1 MNYIIT
7 GGTGFIGT
15 HLTNLLNKVHP
26 DAKVWNLDIV
36 KPGTPNPVVKNYKPA
51 VKEGEKLGSTWVEC
65 DVRKPIGSLPF
76 TPTPEDVI
84 FNFAAVHRTPG
95 HEDIEYFETNI
106 RGAENVCA
114 FAEKYGIRQM
124 VFTSSIAPYG
134 AAEELK
140 TEETLPTPNTAYGIS
155 KLVAEKIHLAWQRGG
170 RTDITDSTDSLS
182 PAERK
187 ERTERGSRRRLLIVR
202 PGVVFGKGEN
212 GNFSR
217 LYWGIRKHTFAYPGR
232 KDTIKACVYVKELVR
247 FMLWNIENGHTD
259 ITEITDRE
267 GDQTTPS
274 PSYSGGEGCALY
286 NCTFEPAYTI
296 EQIVKAMK
304 KVTGLTQ
311 AVPYIPNAV
320 IMPLAACA
328 KMMGSP
334 MGICPARVKKLQ
346 ISTNICGKKMKESG
360 YQFKW
365 TFEEALEDWF
375 KDNKNLYLE

>member
-15 HLTNLLNKVHP
+15 HLTNLLNEVHP

-36 KPGTPNPVVKNYKPA
+36 TPGTPNPVVKNYKPA
-51 VKEGEKLGSTWVEC
+51 VREGEKLGSTYIEC
-65 DVRKPIGSLPF
+65 DIRKPIGDLPF
-76 TPTPEDVI
+76 TPTEEDVI

-114 FAEKYGIRQM
+114 FAEKYGIKNM

-134 AAEELK
+134 ASEQLK
-140 TEETLPTPNTAYGIS
+140 TEDTLPTPNTPYGIS
-155 KLVAEKIHLAWQRGG
+155 KLVAEKIHMEWQKGG
-170 RTDITDSTDSLS
+170 
-182 PAERK
+182 EGRK
-187 ERTERGSRRRLLIVR
+187 LTIVR
-202 PGVVFGKGEN
+202 PGVVFGRGEN

-217 LYWGIRKHTFAYPGR
+217 LYWGIRKHSFAYPGR

-247 FMLWNIENGHTD
+247 FILWNVEERKTSFD
-259 ITEITDRE
+259 IF
-267 GDQTTPS
+267 
-274 PSYSGGEGCALY
+274 

-304 KVTGLTQ
+304 KVTGLSQ
-311 AVPYIPNAV
+311 SVPYIPNSI
-320 IMPLAACA
+320 IMPMAACA
-328 KMMGSP
+328 KIVGSP

-346 ISTNICGKKMKESG
+346 ISTNICGKKMASSG
-360 YQFKW
+360 YQMKY
-365 TFEEALEDWF
+365 TFEEALADWYD
-375 KDNKNLYLE
+375 DNKKKCLE

>member
-15 HLTNLLNKVHP
+15 HLTNLILAEHP
-26 DAKVWNLDIV
+26 EAKVWNLDIV

-51 VKEGEKLGSTWVEC
+51 VKEGERLGSTWVEC
-65 DVRKPIGSLPF
+65 DVREPIENLPF

-114 FAEKYGIRQM
+114 FAEKYGIKQM

-134 AAEELK
+134 ASEQLK
-140 TEETLPTPNTAYGIS
+140 TESTLPTPNTPYGIS
-155 KLVAEKIHLAWQRGG
+155 KLVAEKIHIAWQKGG
-170 RTDITDSTDSLS
+170 
-182 PAERK
+182 EGRK
-187 ERTERGSRRRLLIVR
+187 LTIVR
-202 PGVVFGKGEN
+202 PGVVFGRGEN

-232 KDTIKACVYVKELVR
+232 KDTIKACIYVKELVR
-247 FMLWNIENGHTD
+247 FILWNVEKRKTAFD
-259 ITEITDRE
+259 
-267 GDQTTPS
+267 
-274 PSYSGGEGCALY
+274 LY

-296 EQIVKAMK
+296 EQIVTAMK

-311 AVPYIPNAV
+311 SVPYIPNSI
-320 IMPLAACA
+320 IMPMAACA
-328 KMMGSP
+328 KLVGSP

-346 ISTNICGKKMKESG
+346 ISMNICGRKMASCG
-360 YQFKW
+360 YQFKYS
-365 TFEEALEDWF
+365 FEEALADWYN
-375 KDNKNLYLE
+375 DNNKNCLE

>member
-15 HLTNLLNKVHP
+15 HLTNLLNEVHP

-36 KPGTPNPVVKNYKPA
+36 TPGTPNPVVKNYKPA
-51 VKEGEKLGSTWVEC
+51 VREGEKLGSTYIEC
-65 DVRKPIGSLPF
+65 DIRKPIGDLPF
-76 TPTPEDVI
+76 TPTEEDVI

-114 FAEKYGIRQM
+114 FAEKYGIKNM

-134 AAEELK
+134 ASEQLK
-140 TEETLPTPNTAYGIS
+140 TEDTLPTPNTPYGIS
-155 KLVAEKIHLAWQRGG
+155 KLVAEKIHMAWQKGG
-170 RTDITDSTDSLS
+170 
-182 PAERK
+182 EGRK
-187 ERTERGSRRRLLIVR
+187 LTIVR
-202 PGVVFGKGEN
+202 PGVVFGRGEN

-217 LYWGIRKHTFAYPGR
+217 LYWGIRKHSFAYPGR

-247 FMLWNIENGHTD
+247 FILWNVEERKTSFD
-259 ITEITDRE
+259 IF
-267 GDQTTPS
+267 
-274 PSYSGGEGCALY
+274 

-304 KVTGLTQ
+304 KVTGLSQ
-311 AVPYIPNAV
+311 SVPYIPNSI
-320 IMPLAACA
+320 IMPMAACA
-328 KMMGSP
+328 KIVGSP

-346 ISTNICGKKMKESG
+346 ISTNICGKKMASSG
-360 YQFKW
+360 YQMKY
-365 TFEEALEDWF
+365 TFEEALADWYD
-375 KDNKNLYLE
+375 DNKKKCLE

>member
-15 HLTNLLNKVHP
+15 HLTNLILAEHP

-51 VKEGEKLGSTWVEC
+51 VREGEMLGSTYVEC
-65 DVRKPIGSLPF
+65 DVRKPIGELPF

-84 FNFAAVHRTPG
+84 YNFAAVHRTPG

-106 RGAENVCA
+106 RGAENICA
-114 FAEKYGIRQM
+114 FAEKYGIKQI

-134 AAEELK
+134 ASEQLK
-140 TEETLPTPNTAYGIS
+140 TEETLPTPNTPYGIS
-155 KLVAEKIHLAWQRGG
+155 KLVAEKIHIAWQKGG
-170 RTDITDSTDSLS
+170 
-182 PAERK
+182 EGRK
-187 ERTERGSRRRLLIVR
+187 LTIVR
-202 PGVVFGKGEN
+202 PGVVFGRGEN

-247 FMLWNIENGHTD
+247 FIMWNVEERETPFD
-259 ITEITDRE
+259 IF
-267 GDQTTPS
+267 
-274 PSYSGGEGCALY
+274 

-296 EQIVKAMK
+296 EQIVTAMK

-311 AVPYIPNAV
+311 SVPYIPNSI
-320 IMPLAACA
+320 IMPMAVCA
-328 KMMGSP
+328 KIVGSP

-346 ISTNICGKKMKESG
+346 ISTNICGEKMKECG
-360 YQFKW
+360 YQFQYS
-365 TFEEALEDWF
+365 FEEALDDWYN
-375 KDNKNLYLE
+375 DNNKQCLE

>member
-1 MNYIIT
+1 MNFIIT

-15 HLTNLLNKVHP
+15 HLTYLLNEVHP
-26 DAKVWNLDIV
+26 DVNVWNLDIV

-51 VKEGEKLGSTWVEC
+51 VREGEKLGSTWVKC
-65 DVRKPIGSLPF
+65 DVRKPIGDLPF
-76 TPTPEDVI
+76 TPGPEDVI

-106 RGAENVCA
+106 RGAENICA
-114 FAEKYGIRQM
+114 FAEKYGIKKM

-134 AAEELK
+134 ASEQLK
-140 TEETLPTPNTAYGIS
+140 TEDTLPTPNTAYGIS
-155 KLVAEKIHLAWQRGG
+155 KLVAEKIHLAW
-170 RTDITDSTDSLS
+170 
-182 PAERK
+182 EK
-187 ERTERGSRRRLLIVR
+187 GSADRQLLIVR

-217 LYWGIRKHTFAYPGR
+217 LYWGIRKHTFCYPGR
-232 KDTIKACVYVKELVR
+232 RDTIKACVYVKELVR
-247 FMLWNIENGHTD
+247 FMLWAI
-259 ITEITDRE
+259 E
-267 GDQTTPS
+267 GDMGQ
-274 PSYSGGEGCALY
+274 YQIF

-311 AVPYIPNAV
+311 FVPYVPNSI
-320 IMPLAACA
+320 IMPAAA
-328 KMMGSP
+328 FVNLLGSP

-346 ISTNICGKKMKESG
+346 ISTNICGKKLAECG

-365 TFEEALEDWF
+365 TFEEALKDWYN
-375 KDNKNLYLE
+375 DNNNLYLE

>member
-15 HLTNLLNKVHP
+15 HLTNLINGMHP
-26 DAKVWNLDIV
+26 DAQVWNLDIV

-51 VKEGEKLGSTWVEC
+51 VKEGETLGSTFVEC
-65 DVRKPIGSLPF
+65 DIRKPIGELPF
-76 TPTPEDVI
+76 TPTPEDII

-95 HEDIEYFETNI
+95 HEDKEYFETNI

-114 FAEKYGIRQM
+114 YAEKYGIKKM

-155 KLVAEKIHLAWQRGG
+155 KLVAEIIHLAWQ
-170 RTDITDSTDSLS
+170 
-182 PAERK
+182 K
-187 ERTERGSRRRLLIVR
+187 GSSDRHLTIVR

-247 FMLWNIENGHTD
+247 FILWNVEERQSTYD
-259 ITEITDRE
+259 
-267 GDQTTPS
+267 
-274 PSYSGGEGCALY
+274 LY

-296 EQIVKAMK
+296 EQIVTAMK

-311 AVPYIPNAV
+311 FVPYIPNAI
-320 IMPLAACA
+320 IMPAAVCA
-328 KMMGSP
+328 KMVGSP

-346 ISTNICGKKMKESG
+346 ISTNICGKKMKDCG

-365 TFEEALEDWF
+365 TFEEALADWYE
-375 KDNKNLYLE
+375 DNKQQCLE

>member
-1 MNYIIT
+1 MRNYIIT

-15 HLTNLLNKVHP
+15 HLTNLILERYP

-51 VKEGEKLGSTWVEC
+51 VRDGEKLGSTYVEC
-65 DVRKPIGSLPF
+65 DVRKPIGELPF
-76 TPTPEDVI
+76 TPTLEDII

-95 HEDIEYFETNI
+95 HKDIEYFETNI
-106 RGAENVCA
+106 RGAEHVCE
-114 FAEKYGIRQM
+114 FAEKYGIKKM

-140 TEETLPTPNTAYGIS
+140 TEDTLPTPNTAYGIS
-155 KLVAEKIHLAWQRGG
+155 KLVAEKIHIAWQKGG
-170 RTDITDSTDSLS
+170 TD
-182 PAERK
+182 RQ
-187 ERTERGSRRRLLIVR
+187 LLIVR

-217 LYWGIRKHTFAYPGR
+217 LYKGIKDHMFAYPGR

-247 FMLWNIENGHTD
+247 FILWDIEERNDSFNI
-259 ITEITDRE
+259 
-267 GDQTTPS
+267 
-274 PSYSGGEGCALY
+274 Y

-296 EQIVKAMK
+296 EEIVKAMK

-311 AVPYIPNAV
+311 WVPYIPNSI
-320 IMPLAACA
+320 IMPMAICA
-328 KMMGSP
+328 KMVGSP

-346 ISTNICGKKMKESG
+346 ISTNICGKKLKESG

-365 TFEEALEDWF
+365 TFEDALKDWF
-375 KDNKNLYLE
+375 EDNNKLCLE

>member
-15 HLTNLLNKVHP
+15 HLTNLLNEVHP
-26 DAKVWNLDIV
+26 EAKVWNLDIV
-36 KPGTPNPVVKNYKPA
+36 TPGTPNPVVKNYKPA
-51 VKEGEKLGSTWVEC
+51 VREGEKLGSTFVEC
-65 DVRKPIGSLPF
+65 DIRKPIGDLPF
-76 TPTPEDVI
+76 TPTAEDVI

-114 FAEKYGIRQM
+114 FAEKYGIKNM

-134 AAEELK
+134 ASEQLK
-140 TEETLPTPNTAYGIS
+140 TEDTLPTPNTPYGIS
-155 KLVAEKIHLAWQRGG
+155 KLVAEKIHMAWQKGG
-170 RTDITDSTDSLS
+170 
-182 PAERK
+182 EGRK
-187 ERTERGSRRRLLIVR
+187 LIIVR
-202 PGVVFGKGEN
+202 PGVVFGRGEN

-247 FMLWNIENGHTD
+247 FILWNVEERQTPFD
-259 ITEITDRE
+259 IF
-267 GDQTTPS
+267 
-274 PSYSGGEGCALY
+274 

-296 EQIVKAMK
+296 EQIVNAMK

-311 AVPYIPNAV
+311 FVPYIPNCI
-320 IMPLAACA
+320 IMPMAACA
-328 KMMGSP
+328 KMVGSP

-346 ISTNICGKKMKESG
+346 ISTNICGKKMASSG
-360 YQFKW
+360 YKFKW
-365 TFEEALEDWF
+365 TFEEALADWYED
-375 KDNKNLYLE
+375 NRGACLE

>member
-15 HLTNLLNKVHP
+15 HLTNLLNEVHP
-26 DAKVWNLDIV
+26 EAKVWNLDIV

-51 VKEGEKLGSTWVEC
+51 VRDGEQLGSTYIEC
-65 DVRKPIGSLPF
+65 DIRKPIGELPF
-76 TPTPEDVI
+76 TPTAEDVI

-114 FAEKYGIRQM
+114 FAEMYGIKNM

-134 AAEELK
+134 ASEQLK
-140 TEETLPTPNTAYGIS
+140 TEETLPTPNTPYGIS
-155 KLVAEKIHLAWQRGG
+155 KLVAEKIHMAWQKGG
-170 RTDITDSTDSLS
+170 
-182 PAERK
+182 EGRK
-187 ERTERGSRRRLLIVR
+187 LTIVR
-202 PGVVFGKGEN
+202 PGVVFGRGEN

-247 FMLWNIENGHTD
+247 FILWNVEERKTPFD
-259 ITEITDRE
+259 IF
-267 GDQTTPS
+267 
-274 PSYSGGEGCALY
+274 

-296 EQIVKAMK
+296 EQIVTAMK
-304 KVTGLTQ
+304 KVAGLKQ
-311 AVPYIPNAV
+311 WVPYIPNAI
-320 IMPLAACA
+320 IMPAAVCA
-328 KMMGSP
+328 QLLGSP

-375 KDNKNLYLE
+375 EDNKKLCLE